1 MQAANSKSIV
11 SFQINI
17 PVLIT
22 MVAALWFAYSAHQEN
37 LKNTKKINE
46 LLGKYE
52 QTLDQAISSDPATLK
67 TYSKNLR
74 NVVDKLSKEE
84 KELLLALLAID
95 GDSSAAK

>member
-1 MQAANSKSIV
+1 MQADNSKSIV

-22 MVAALWFAYSAHQEN
+22 MVAALGFAYSAHQEN

-52 QTLDQAISSDPATLK
+52 KTLDQAISSDPATLQ
-67 TYSKNLR
+67 TYSNNLKKA
-74 NVVDKLSKEE
+74 VSQLSKEE
-84 KELLLALLAID
+84 RELLLALLAID
-95 GDSSAAK
+95 GDNRVSK

>member
-1 MQAANSKSIV
+1 MQADNSKSIV

-22 MVAALWFAYSAHQEN
+22 MVAALGFAYSAHQEN

-52 QTLDQAISSDPATLK
+52 KTLDQAISSDPATLQ
-67 TYSKNLR
+67 TYSNNLKKA
-74 NVVDKLSKEE
+74 VSQLSKEE
-84 KELLLALLAID
+84 RELLLALLAID
-95 GDSSAAK
+95 GDSRVSK